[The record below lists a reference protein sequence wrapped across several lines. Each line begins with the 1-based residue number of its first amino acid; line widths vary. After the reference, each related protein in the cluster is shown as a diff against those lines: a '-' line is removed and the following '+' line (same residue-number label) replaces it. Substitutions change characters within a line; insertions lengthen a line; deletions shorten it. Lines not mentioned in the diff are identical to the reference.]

1 MEMGVHLEPFDRSDE
16 SKQLMRQG
24 DGYHAQQVI
33 TIGVLMV
40 RTLVQPLVY
49 LMEPLYLVNI

>member
-1 MEMGVHLEPFDRSDE
+1 MGVHLEPFDRSDE